1 MPSDLNTGPP
11 VPVHILL
18 PPALLRL
25 FPSAP
30 AELSV
35 TAATVADVMAVLDAN
50 WPGMRDRLCDSS
62 PAIRRH
68 ISIFVDGARATL
80 RTRLHQGAEVFIMT
94 AISGG

>member
-1 MPSDLNTGPP
+1 
-11 VPVHILL
+11 
-18 PPALLRL
+18 
-25 FPSAP
+25 
-30 AELSV
+30 
-35 TAATVADVMAVLDAN
+35 AVLDAN

-68 ISIFVDGARATL
+68 ISIFVDGERATL